1 MTVSGLGGKQHVAC
15 RAASSIT
22 IKPRFP
28 SSFSCKNEV
37 LVVPLVTSYTPGTR
51 YGVNDWSHL
60 KDLVLA
66 DPNFA
71 QNAPIELLL
80 GAAVHARVVEGDI
93 IKGKPNQPIA
103 TATALGWIISGE
115 TNFDYSQSTPTPTV
129 LHSSEMSVD
138 SLLQRF
144 WLQEEINAVSVSL
157 TPEEQACESHFKST
171 YSRNSDGRYVVR
183 LPILSEKLKQLG
195 DTYHPSMTLLFRMEN
210 KFKRD
215 LDFQQSYCKFMQEYL
230 VSGHMQCIPESQVN
244 LKKYVFLP
252 HHGVIKTS
260 STTTRLRTVF
270 NGSLKTNQGF
280 SLNDCLYAG
289 PNLLPGIASLV
300 SAWRKY
306 RYAFTTDIKM
316 MYRQILVHEA
326 DRHLQTILWRFNPL
340 EKVQFFLL
348 CTLTYGLKCSPFIA
362 NRVIKQLAKDEAV
375 NFPLG
380 SIILSEET
388 YMDDVLSGGH
398 DIQTALLKQ
407 QEVINLC
414 KVGGFPL
421 RKWLSN
427 APALM
432 EQLPND
438 LLASEPE
445 LLFEDDS
452 DFAVLGLTWQPNEDY
467 FKFSV
472 KIKQYSEPWTKRRVL
487 SAAAKL
493 FDPLGWLA
501 PIVILAKIFLQK
513 LWLIKIGWDEE
524 LCQSDADFWQT
535 YYGKLSQVSNIKIP
549 RWLGFSNSNNTL
561 QLHGFADASKS
572 AYAAV
577 LYLRTDSECSGSVFT
592 VKLIQAKTKV
602 SPLRTLSIPR
612 LELCA
617 VHLLAKLIN
626 QNRIM
631 FESELLEIHLW
642 TDSQDVLYWLRD
654 HPSRWPTFV
663 ANRCSDIHS
672 LVPNVKWHHVGTKFN
687 PADLASRGC
696 SPSTLRDQKLWWS
709 GPSWLSKHEKY
720 WPNSSKFQAKEFL
733 SSELLVGKLTASL
746 TTSVLE
752 KTDALNIFKK
762 YSTLK
767 TLKHVMAYMIRF
779 LSGKKVIHPV
789 FHEAWFKISA
799 IYSEQFLTPSEVN
812 RARLLLVYMVQRQSF
827 AKEISQLEKAGIL
840 PKKSALVKL
849 SPFVKE
855 RLLRVGG
862 RIKHSLLSDD
872 EKHPLILPSKHPF
885 TELIIEDC
893 HKATLHGGVQLT
905 LTTLRTQYWI
915 VKGRQIVKTIIH
927 RCLNCQRYRATPAYQ
942 IMGNLPAHTCRPFS
956 RAGVDYAGPISI
968 RASFGRGQSSYKGFI
983 CIFICLS
990 TRAVHLEAVSSYSS
1004 ESFIAA
1010 FRRFVGRR
1018 GHCSLLLSDRGTNF
1032 IGANQELKRMFQRSS
1047 DYNRTIA
1054 EALASTG
1061 TEWRFNL
1068 PAAPHFGGIWEAAV
1082 KSTKHH
1088 IRRVIGDTKLTFEEL
1103 STLLCQVEAC
1113 LNSRP
1118 LIPLTD
1124 DPTDNKALTPAHF
1137 LIHSASFIIPEPSLI
1152 DEIIPVLKRWKIVQ
1166 QMLQHFWQRWS
1177 REYLQSLQ
1185 QRQKWTHRTS
1195 QINIGDLVILRC
1207 ENTPPAQWPLARIIH
1222 VYPGDDGLVR
1232 VVKVKFNNSV
1242 MIRPLSKLIILN
1254 NVSNQ
1259 SSQ

>member
-1 MTVSGLGGKQHVAC
+1 MHQ
-15 RAASSIT
+15 SSYFSEQPCMLEWWKEI
-22 IKPRFP
+22 
-28 SSFSCKNEV
+28 SSKESRIN
-37 LVVPLVTSYTPGTR
+37 P
-51 YGVNDWSHL
+51 
-60 KDLVLA
+60 
-66 DPNFA
+66 
-71 QNAPIELLL
+71 
-80 GAAVHARVVEGDI
+80 
-93 IKGKPNQPIA
+93 
-103 TATALGWIISGE
+103 
-115 TNFDYSQSTPTPTV
+115 
-129 LHSSEMSVD
+129 
-138 SLLQRF
+138 LLQPRPWVGSF
-144 WLQEEINAVSVSL
+144 L
-157 TPEEQACESHFKST
+157 
-171 YSRNSDGRYVVR
+171 VR
-183 LPILSEKLKQLG
+183 Q
-195 DTYHPSMTLLFRMEN
+195 
-210 KFKRD
+210 
-215 LDFQQSYCKFMQEYL
+215 
-230 VSGHMQCIPESQVN
+230 
-244 LKKYVFLP
+244 
-252 HHGVIKTS
+252 
-260 STTTRLRTVF
+260 
-270 NGSLKTNQGF
+270 
-280 SLNDCLYAG
+280 
-289 PNLLPGIASLV
+289 
-300 SAWRKY
+300 
-306 RYAFTTDIKM
+306 
-316 MYRQILVHEA
+316 
-326 DRHLQTILWRFNPL
+326 
-340 EKVQFFLL
+340 
-348 CTLTYGLKCSPFIA
+348 TLTIPSPRQHPQYFIVPKCRWTPCFSVFGY
-362 NRVIKQLAKDEAV
+362 RKRLMLVIKQLAKDEAV

-427 APALM
+427 ASALM

-779 LSGKKVIHPV
+779 LSGRKVIHPV

-840 PKKSALVKL
+840 HKKSALVKL

-915 VKGRQIVKTIIH
+915 VKGRQIVETIIH
-927 RCLNCQRYRATPAYQ
+927 R
-942 IMGNLPAHTCRPFS
+942 
-956 RAGVDYAGPISI
+956 
-968 RASFGRGQSSYKGFI
+968 
-983 CIFICLS
+983 

-1018 GHCSLLLSDRGTNF
+1018 GHCSLLLSDRCTNF

-1061 TEWRFNL
+1061 TEWRFNP

-1242 MIRPLSKLIILN
+1242 MIRPVSKLIILN